1 MTDNTPH
8 PSHPPHTFLD
18 AGGFTYSAQVRPIP
32 RPQGSFHLRI
42 ASRWTGARNPGDE
55 QTALSLTLTREE
67 LAVLT
72 ATLQAA
78 LAE

>member
-1 MTDNTPH
+1 MTDKTPH
-8 PSHPPHTFLD
+8 SPPTFLD
-18 AGGFTYSAQVRPIP
+18 AGGFTYSAQVRPIS

-42 ASRWTGARNPGDE
+42 ASRWAGARNPGDE

-67 LAVLT
+67 LAALT